1 MSSRPNSRKSYCS
14 RTNIGYRPHPA
25 GIRETII
32 SNSIDIQ
39 SANPPGLH
47 RATVAEIHLSNLRH
61 NVQALRSL
69 LKPDVQLMAV
79 VKANAYG
86 HGALPC
92 TQAVLDAGANSLGV
106 GIVSEGI
113 ELREQGIQAPI
124 HVLVGIFPDEVDDL
138 IQHNLTTTLHSRS
151 LAESLSQRAGHWGKE
166 VGVHIKVDTGMG
178 RLGITPDELPGWVEF
193 ITGLKNIRIESI
205 FTHFSS
211 ADNEDPSFTRNQIA
225 RFQFALDKL
234 KKAKFA
240 IPLSHCANSA
250 ALLQFPDSQFDLVRP
265 GICLYGA
272 LPSNGL
278 SAVVESLAANN
289 SQFSL
294 LPVMQWKTRILTIN
308 SLPKGSPV
316 SYGQKFI
323 TQRDSRIATLPVGY
337 ADGLER
343 LLTNRMQVL
352 VRGHKVPQ
360 VGTVCM
366 DMCMIDVTDI
376 AEAQEGDEVVLFGQ
390 QGKKTIT
397 VDEMAAQAGTIS
409 YEILCGVGKRVPR
422 IYIP

>member
-1 MSSRPNSRKSYCS
+1 M
-14 RTNIGYRPHPA
+14 
-25 GIRETII
+25 
-32 SNSIDIQ
+32 
-39 SANPPGLH
+39 H

-61 NVQALRSL
+61 NVKALRSL
-69 LKPDVQLMAV
+69 LKPNVQLMAV

-86 HGALPC
+86 HGALSC
-92 TQAVLDAGANSLGV
+92 TQAVLDAGADTLGV

-124 HVLVGIFPDEVDDL
+124 HVLVGIFPDEIDDL

-151 LAESLSQRAGHWGKE
+151 LAESLSQRAGQLGKE
-166 VGVHIKVDTGMG
+166 VGIHIKVDTGMG
-178 RLGITPDELPGWVEF
+178 RLGIAPDQLPGWVEF
-193 ITGLKNIRIESI
+193 VTSLKNIRIESI

-211 ADNEDPSFTRNQIA
+211 ADNEDPSFTQQQIKH
-225 RFQFALDKL
+225 FQSALDKL
-234 KKAKFA
+234 KKAKFD
-240 IPLSHCANSA
+240 IPLAHCANSA
-250 ALLQFPDSQFDLVRP
+250 ALLQFPESQLDLVRP

-272 LPSNGL
+272 LPAPGFGS
-278 SAVVESLAANN
+278 VVESLNVKN
-289 SQFSL
+289 PQFSL

-316 SYGQKFI
+316 SYGQKFV

-390 QGKKTIT
+390 QGKEVIT
-397 VDEMAAQAGTIS
+397 VDEMAAQAETIS

>member
-1 MSSRPNSRKSYCS
+1 MP
-14 RTNIGYRPHPA
+14 
-25 GIRETII
+25 
-32 SNSIDIQ
+32 
-39 SANPPGLH
+39 
-47 RATVAEIHLSNLRH
+47 NLRH

-69 LKPDVQLMAV
+69 LKPNVQLMAV

-92 TQAVLDAGANSLGV
+92 TQAVLDAGADTLGV

-113 ELREQGIQAPI
+113 ELREQGVQAPI
-124 HVLVGIFPDEVDDL
+124 HVLVGVFPDEVDDL

-151 LAESLSQRAGHWGKE
+151 LAETISQRAGQLGKE

-178 RLGITPDELPGWVEF
+178 RLGIAPDQLPGWVEF

-211 ADNEDPSFTRNQIA
+211 ADNADPSFTQNQIK
-225 RFQFALDKL
+225 RFQSALDKL
-234 KKAKFA
+234 KQAKLDV
-240 IPLSHCANSA
+240 PLAHCANSA
-250 ALLQFPDSQFDLVRP
+250 ALLQFPESQFDLVRP

-272 LPSNGL
+272 LPAPGL
-278 SAVVESLAANN
+278 STVIESLTTKHRK
-289 SQFSL
+289 FSL

-343 LLTNRMQVL
+343 LLTNRMNVL
-352 VRGHKVPQ
+352 ACGHKVPQ

-376 AEAQEGDEVVLFGQ
+376 AEAKEGDEVVLFGQ
-390 QGKKTIT
+390 QGKETIT
-397 VDEMAAQAGTIS
+397 VDEMATQAETIS

-422 IYIP
+422 DYIL

>member
-1 MSSRPNSRKSYCS
+1 M
-14 RTNIGYRPHPA
+14 
-25 GIRETII
+25 
-32 SNSIDIQ
+32 
-39 SANPPGLH
+39 H

-69 LKPDVQLMAV
+69 MKPGVQMMAV

-86 HGALPC
+86 HGALSC
-92 TQAVLDAGANSLGV
+92 TQAVLDAGADTLGV

-124 HVLVGIFPDEVDDL
+124 QVLVGIFPDEADDL

-151 LAESLSQRAGHWGKE
+151 LAETLAQRAGLLEKE

-178 RLGITPDELPGWVEF
+178 RLGVSPDQLPGLAEF

-211 ADNEDPSFTRNQIA
+211 ADDEDPGFTQNQIE
-225 RFQFALDKL
+225 RFQSALDQL
-234 KKAKFA
+234 KKAKFNV
-240 IPLSHCANSA
+240 PLAHCANSA
-250 ALLQFPDSQFDLVRP
+250 ALLQFPESQYDRVRP
-265 GICLYGA
+265 GIALYGA
-272 LPSNGL
+272 LPAPAL
-278 SAVVESLAANN
+278 ATVVESLSLENKN
-289 SQFSL
+289 FSL
-294 LPVMQWKTRILTIN
+294 RPVMQWKTRILTLN
-308 SLPKGSPV
+308 SLPKGTPV
-316 SYGQKFI
+316 SYGKKFV

-337 ADGLER
+337 ADGLGR

-360 VGTVCM
+360 VGTICM

-390 QGKKTIT
+390 QGKETIT
-397 VDEMAAQAGTIS
+397 ADEMAAQAGTVP
-409 YEILCGVGKRVPR
+409 YEILCGVSKRVPR
-422 IYIP
+422 IYLP

>member
-1 MSSRPNSRKSYCS
+1 VK
-14 RTNIGYRPHPA
+14 
-25 GIRETII
+25 
-32 SNSIDIQ
+32 
-39 SANPPGLH
+39 
-47 RATVAEIHLSNLRH
+47 
-61 NVQALRSL
+61 ALRSL
-69 LKPDVQLMAV
+69 LKPNVQLMAV

-92 TQAVLDAGANSLGV
+92 TQAVLDAGADTLGV

-124 HVLVGIFPDEVDDL
+124 QVLVGIFPDEIDELV
-138 IQHNLTTTLHSRS
+138 QHNLTTTLHNRS
-151 LAESLSQRAGHWGKE
+151 LAEALSQRASQLGKQ

-178 RLGITPDELPGWVEF
+178 RLGVTPEHLPKLVELITC
-193 ITGLKNIRIESI
+193 LKNIRIESI

-211 ADNEDPSFTRNQIA
+211 ADDTDPEFTQNQIKH
-225 RFQFALDKL
+225 FQSALDQL
-234 KKAKFA
+234 KKAKFD
-240 IPLSHCANSA
+240 IPLAHCANSA
-250 ALLQFPDSQFDLVRP
+250 ALLQYPESQFDLVRP

-272 LPSNGL
+272 LPSSKLGP
-278 SAVVESLAANN
+278 AMQSLATNN
-289 SQFSL
+289 PQFPL

-308 SLPKGSPV
+308 ALPKGSPV

-337 ADGLER
+337 ADGLAR

-366 DMCMIDVTDI
+366 DMCMVDVTDVT
-376 AEAQEGDEVVLFGQ
+376 EADEGDEVVLFGQ
-390 QGKKTIT
+390 QGTESIH
-397 VDEMAAQAGTIS
+397 VDEMADQAETIS

-422 IYIP
+422 IYLP

>member
-1 MSSRPNSRKSYCS
+1 M
-14 RTNIGYRPHPA
+14 
-25 GIRETII
+25 
-32 SNSIDIQ
+32 
-39 SANPPGLH
+39 
-47 RATVAEIHLSNLRH
+47 
-61 NVQALRSL
+61 QALRSL
-69 LKPDVQLMAV
+69 LKPGVQLMAV

-86 HGALPC
+86 HGALHC
-92 TQAVLDAGANSLGV
+92 TQAALDAGADTLGV

-124 HVLVGIFPDEVDDL
+124 QVLVGIFPDEVDDL

-151 LAESLSQRAGHWGKE
+151 LAKSLSQRARHFGKE

-178 RLGITPDELPGWVEF
+178 RLGIAPDQLPAWVEF
-193 ITGLKNIRIESI
+193 ITSLKNIRLESI

-211 ADNEDPSFTRNQIA
+211 ADNEDPGFTQNQIK
-225 RFQFALDKL
+225 RFQSALDPL
-234 KKAKFA
+234 KKAKLD
-240 IPLSHCANSA
+240 IPLAHCANSA
-250 ALLQFPDSQFDLVRP
+250 ALLQFPESQFDLVRP

-272 LPSNGL
+272 FPAPGL
-278 SAVVESLAANN
+278 STVIESLATENRK
-289 SQFSL
+289 FSL

-352 VRGHKVPQ
+352 VHGHKAPQ

-376 AEAQEGDEVVLFGQ
+376 AGAQEGDEVVLFGQ
-390 QGKKTIT
+390 QGKETIT
-397 VDEMAAQAGTIS
+397 ADEMAAQAGTIS

>member
-1 MSSRPNSRKSYCS
+1 M
-14 RTNIGYRPHPA
+14 
-25 GIRETII
+25 
-32 SNSIDIQ
+32 Q

-47 RATVAEIHLSNLRH
+47 RATVAEIHLPNLRN

-92 TQAVLDAGANSLGV
+92 TQAVLDAGADTLGV

-124 HVLVGIFPDEVDDL
+124 QVLVGIFPDEADDL

-151 LAESLSQRAGHWGKE
+151 LAEVLSQRAGHLGKE
-166 VGVHIKVDTGMG
+166 VGIHIKVDTGMG
-178 RLGITPDELPGWVEF
+178 RLGIAPDQLPGWVEF
-193 ITGLKNIRIESI
+193 IKGLKNIRIESI

-211 ADNEDPSFTRNQIA
+211 ADNADPSFTQDQIN
-225 RFQFALDKL
+225 RFQAALDKL
-234 KKAKFA
+234 KKAKLD
-240 IPLSHCANSA
+240 IPMAHCANSA
-250 ALLQFPDSQFDLVRP
+250 ALLQFPESQFELVRP

-272 LPSNGL
+272 LPAPGL
-278 SAVVESLAANN
+278 GPVVKSLTAKNPE
-289 SQFSL
+289 FSL

-343 LLTNRMQVL
+343 LLTNRMNVL
-352 VRGHKVPQ
+352 VRGHKAPQ
-360 VGTVCM
+360 VGTICM

-376 AEAQEGDEVVLFGQ
+376 AEAKEGEEVVLFGQ
-390 QGKKTIT
+390 QGNETIT
-397 VDEMAAQAGTIS
+397 ADEMATQAETIS
-409 YEILCGVGKRVPR
+409 YEILCGVGKRIPR
-422 IYIP
+422 IYIS

>member
-1 MSSRPNSRKSYCS
+1 M
-14 RTNIGYRPHPA
+14 
-25 GIRETII
+25 
-32 SNSIDIQ
+32 
-39 SANPPGLH
+39 
-47 RATVAEIHLSNLRH
+47 AEIHLSNLRH

-79 VKANAYG
+79 VKADAYG

-92 TQAVLDAGANSLGV
+92 TRAVLDAGADTLGV

-124 HVLVGIFPDEVDDL
+124 HVLIGISPDEVDDL

-151 LAESLSQRAGHWGKE
+151 LAETLAQRAGLLGKE
-166 VGVHIKVDTGMG
+166 MGVHIKVDTGMG
-178 RLGITPDELPGWVEF
+178 RLGIAPDQLPGLVEF
-193 ITGLKNIRIESI
+193 VAGLKNIRIESI
-205 FTHFSS
+205 FTHLSS
-211 ADNEDPSFTRNQIA
+211 ADDADPGFTQNQIE
-225 RFQFALDKL
+225 RFQSSLNAL
-234 KKAKFA
+234 KKAKFDV
-240 IPLSHCANSA
+240 PLAHCANSA
-250 ALLQFPDSQFDLVRP
+250 ALLQFPESQFDLVRP
-265 GICLYGA
+265 GISLYGA
-272 LPSNGL
+272 LPAPGL
-278 SAVVESLAANN
+278 STVIKSLTTENRK
-289 SQFSL
+289 FSL

-308 SLPKGSPV
+308 SLPKDSPV
-316 SYGQKFI
+316 SYGQKFV

-343 LLTNRMQVL
+343 LLTNRMNIL

-360 VGTVCM
+360 VGTICM

-390 QGKKTIT
+390 QGKETIT
-397 VDEMAAQAGTIS
+397 ADEMASQAGTIP

-422 IYIP
+422 IYFP

>member
-1 MSSRPNSRKSYCS
+1 
-14 RTNIGYRPHPA
+14 
-25 GIRETII
+25 
-32 SNSIDIQ
+32 
-39 SANPPGLH
+39 LH

-92 TQAVLDAGANSLGV
+92 TQEVLDAGADTLGV

-124 HVLVGIFPDEVDDL
+124 HVLIGIFPDEADDL

-151 LAESLSQRAGHWGKE
+151 LAETLSQRAGLLGKE

-178 RLGITPDELPGWVEF
+178 RLGIAPHQLPGWIEF
-193 ITGLKNIRIESI
+193 ITDLKNIRIESI

-211 ADNEDPSFTRNQIA
+211 ADDEDPGFTQNQIK
-225 RFQFALDKL
+225 RFQSSLNEL
-234 KKAKFA
+234 KKSKLDLPMA
-240 IPLSHCANSA
+240 HCANSA
-250 ALLQFPDSQFDLVRP
+250 ALLQFPESQYDLVRP

-272 LPSNGL
+272 LPAPGL
-278 SAVVESLAANN
+278 STVIKSLTMENRK
-289 SQFSL
+289 FSL
-294 LPVMQWKTRILTIN
+294 LPVMQWKTRILTVN
-308 SLPKGSPV
+308 SLPKGTPV
-316 SYGQKFI
+316 SYGQKFV
-323 TQRDSRIATLPVGY
+323 TQRESRIATLPVGY
-337 ADGLER
+337 ADGLGR

-360 VGTVCM
+360 VGTICM

-376 AEAQEGDEVVLFGQ
+376 AKAQEGDEVVLFGQ
-390 QGKKTIT
+390 QGKETIT
-397 VDEMAAQAGTIS
+397 ADEMAAQAGTVP
-409 YEILCGVGKRVPR
+409 YEILCGVSKRVPR
-422 IYIP
+422 IYLP

>member
-1 MSSRPNSRKSYCS
+1 
-14 RTNIGYRPHPA
+14 
-25 GIRETII
+25 
-32 SNSIDIQ
+32 
-39 SANPPGLH
+39 
-47 RATVAEIHLSNLRH
+47 
-61 NVQALRSL
+61 
-69 LKPDVQLMAV
+69 MAV
-79 VKANAYG
+79 VKADAYG

-92 TQAVLDAGANSLGV
+92 AQAMLDAGADTLGV

-124 HVLVGIFPDEVDDL
+124 QVLIGIFPDEVDDL
-138 IQHNLTTTLHSRS
+138 IQHNLTTTLHSQS
-151 LAESLSQRAGHWGKE
+151 LAKALDQRAGALGKE

-178 RLGITPDELPGWVEF
+178 RLGIAPEQLPELIEF
-193 ITGLKNIRIESI
+193 VASLKNIRIESI

-211 ADNEDPSFTRNQIA
+211 ADHDDPAFTKNQIK
-225 RFQFALDKL
+225 RFQTSLDKL
-234 KKAKFA
+234 KKAKFK
-240 IPLSHCANSA
+240 IPLAHCANSA
-250 ALLQFPDSQFDLVRP
+250 ALLQFPESQYDLVRP
-265 GICLYGA
+265 GIALYGA
-272 LPSNGL
+272 LP
-278 SAVVESLAANN
+278 AQSLATVVKSLTAKNEK
-289 SQFSL
+289 FSL
-294 LPVMQWKTRILTIN
+294 RPVMQWKTRILSVN

-316 SYGQKFI
+316 SYGKKFI

-352 VRGHKVPQ
+352 VHGRKVPQ
-360 VGTVCM
+360 VGTICM

-390 QGKKTIT
+390 QRKEDIT

-422 IYIP
+422 IYLP

>member
-1 MSSRPNSRKSYCS
+1 
-14 RTNIGYRPHPA
+14 
-25 GIRETII
+25 
-32 SNSIDIQ
+32 
-39 SANPPGLH
+39 LH
-47 RATVAEIHLSNLRH
+47 RATVAEIHLPNLRH
-61 NVQALRSL
+61 NVQALRTL

-79 VKANAYG
+79 VKADAYG

-92 TQAVLDAGANSLGV
+92 TRAVLDAGADTLGV
-106 GIVSEGI
+106 GIVAEGI

-124 HVLVGIFPDEVDDL
+124 QVLVGIFPDEVDDL

-151 LAESLSQRAGHWGKE
+151 LAETLSQRAGLLGKE

-178 RLGITPDELPGWVEF
+178 RLGVAPDQLPGLVEF
-193 ITGLKNIRIESI
+193 IAGLKNIRIESI

-211 ADNEDPSFTRNQIA
+211 ADNEDPAFTQNQIE
-225 RFQFALDKL
+225 RFQSALDQL
-234 KKAKFA
+234 TKAKFN
-240 IPLSHCANSA
+240 IPLAHCANSA
-250 ALLQFPDSQFDLVRP
+250 ALLQFPESQYDLVRP

-272 LPSNGL
+272 LPAPGL
-278 SAVVESLAANN
+278 ATVIESLTAKNKK
-289 SQFSL
+289 FSL
-294 LPVMQWKTRILTIN
+294 RPVMQWKTRILTIN

-316 SYGQKFI
+316 SYGKKFV

-343 LLTNRMQVL
+343 LLTHRMQVL

-360 VGTVCM
+360 VGTICM
-366 DMCMIDVTDI
+366 DMCMMDVTDI

-390 QGKKTIT
+390 QGKESIT
-397 VDEMAAQAGTIS
+397 VDAMAAQAGTIS

-422 IYIP
+422 IYLP